1 MLIKSFL
8 VVIISV
14 SFVYAGPPFFTDDPQ
29 PVDFM
34 HWEFYLSSAMQYSGN
49 DADVTLPHIETNYGI
64 VPDVQIHLI
73 LPMQYIKRESA
84 KQYGYSSTEVGVKYR
99 FINEESGLQ
108 VGIFPLAEIPTGK
121 NVTLAG
127 DNKFKTFLPLWIQE
141 TIGKYTTYGGAG
153 YWINPGTGNKN
164 WFYAGWMGQYDF
176 SETITFG
183 GELYYQTASAQG
195 ASVSTGFSIGGYINL
210 NEHNHI
216 LFAAG
221 HNISGGNF
229 TTGYIGYQLTI

>member
-1 MLIKSFL
+1 MMIKSLF
-8 VVIISV
+8 VVLISV
-14 SFVYAGPPFFTDDPQ
+14 SFLYAGPPFFTDDPQ

-49 DADVTLPHIETNYGI
+49 DADITLPHIEVNYGL
-64 VPDVQIHLI
+64 VPDIQIHLI
-73 LPMQYIKRESA
+73 LPMQYTKRESN
-84 KQYGYSSTEVGVKYR
+84 KQYGYVNTEIGLKYR
-99 FINEESGLQ
+99 LINEESGLQ

-127 DNKFKTFLPLWIQE
+127 DNKFKTFLPVWIQE
-141 TIGKYTTYGGAG
+141 TKGKFTTYGGAG

-176 SETITFG
+176 SETFTLG
-183 GELYYQTASAQG
+183 SELYYQTASSQVAF
-195 ASVSTGFSIGGYINL
+195 ASTGFSVGGYINI

-216 LFAAG
+216 LFAVG
-221 HNISGGNF
+221 HNISGDTF
-229 TTGYIGYQLTI
+229 TTGYIGYQVTI